1 MTFTNNGNPNL
12 GTYGGTTS
20 GDLYGATESERATS
34 TKYKT
39 VYSSVNNQAEDYKT
53 AGKKNKGDAVYETS
67 ISHSNGT
74 GSWFDA
80 YANFPYGGYPFF
92 TRGGGYVDTAA
103 GTFFFSDLNGGAS
116 GYYSFRPVLA
126 P

>member
-1 MTFTNNGNPNL
+1 M
-12 GTYGGTTS
+12 
-20 GDLYGATESERATS
+20 TS

-39 VYSSVNNQAEDYKT
+39 VYSSVNNQGEDYKT

-80 YANFPYGGYPFF
+80 CAYFPNGGSPFF
-92 TRGGGYVDTAA
+92 RRGGGCSDSAA
-103 GTFFFSDLNGGAS
+103 GTFCFVSDGGSAY
-116 GYYSFRPVLA
+116 GHGSFRPVLA